1 MDKYIF
7 TVTER
12 FLRYVQIDTQS
23 DPFSES
29 FPSTAKQKDLGR
41 LLVSELQAMG
51 LDDAVMDEFGYVMAT
66 VPSNTEKTVPVI
78 CLCAHMDTSPDC
90 SGAGVKPVTHHGYD
104 GGEIVLPD
112 APDQVLSP
120 ENHPALADQVG
131 NDIITASGHTL
142 LGADNKAGIAE
153 IMDAA
158 HYFMTHPECRHG
170 AVRLLFTPD
179 EEIGRGVEKL
189 DMNRLGAEVG
199 YTIDGETVGSLE
211 DENFCADKA
220 RINIHGVSTH
230 PGMAKGKLVN
240 ALKAASALLGMLPA
254 DRLSPETT
262 EGRQGFI
269 HPLYVQGSAEKAT
282 IELLLRDFSIE
293 GLQAQA
299 GLLKNALNEVLKRY
313 AGAQGEIEVTPQYR
327 NMKEILE
334 RHPQVTTNAEEA
346 IRRAGLQPKRHAIRG
361 GTDGAMLCFK
371 GLPCPNIF
379 AGEHAFHSRQE
390 WVSIQDMEK
399 AVEVIVNL
407 CKIWEENA

>member
-51 LDDAVMDEFGYVMAT
+51 LDDAVMDDFGYVMAT

-90 SGAGVKPVTHHGYD
+90 SGAGVKPVTHHGYE

-220 RINIHGVSTH
+220 RINIDGVSTH

-407 CKIWEENA
+407 CKIWEEKA

>member
-407 CKIWEENA
+407 CKIWEEKA

>member
-51 LDDAVMDEFGYVMAT
+51 LDDAVMDDFGYVMAT

-90 SGAGVKPVTHHGYD
+90 SGAGVKPVTHHGYE

-407 CKIWEENA
+407 CKIWEEKA

>member
-51 LDDAVMDEFGYVMAT
+51 LDDAVMDDFGYVMAT

>member
-90 SGAGVKPVTHHGYD
+90 SGAGVKPVTHHGYE

>member
-220 RINIHGVSTH
+220 RINIDGVSTH

-407 CKIWEENA
+407 CKIWEEKA

>member
-90 SGAGVKPVTHHGYD
+90 SGAGVKPVTHHGYE

-220 RINIHGVSTH
+220 RINIDGVSTH

-407 CKIWEENA
+407 CKIWEEKA

>member
-51 LDDAVMDEFGYVMAT
+51 LDDAVMDDFGYVMAT

-90 SGAGVKPVTHHGYD
+90 SGAGVKPVTHHGYE

-112 APDQVLSP
+112 APDQFLSP

-407 CKIWEENA
+407 CKIWEEKA

>member
-220 RINIHGVSTH
+220 RINIDGVSTH